1 MNRLPLAGL
10 TVVAIEQAVAAPFAS
25 RQLADLGAR
34 VIKVERAAG
43 DFARDYDRTVHGQSS
58 YFVWLNRGKES
69 IVLDL
74 KAAPDLELLRE
85 LVRRADVLIQ
95 NLAPGAI
102 ERIGL
107 GPDAALAL
115 NPRLIHASIT
125 GYGSGGS
132 YARKKAYDLLVQC
145 ETGLLD
151 VTGTPDAEAKV
162 GISIADIAAGMYT
175 YTGVLTA
182 LIQRGT
188 TGHGDVLEV
197 SMLDALGEWMTQ
209 PYLFAEYSG
218 ASPKRSGAEHASI
231 APYGPVDVRDGRV
244 FFAIQNPREW
254 IVFCRDVLDDEALT
268 ADPRFADNT
277 ARVEN
282 RAELHHLV
290 SAKLRQSNVADLTTQ
305 LDQAGIANARL
316 RTMLEFS
323 AHPQLKERDRWRNI
337 QTPAGPV
344 RVLLPPVVSRSTTPV
359 MGTVPELGEHTARV
373 LAELSSQQWRD

>member
-1 MNRLPLAGL
+1 VTRLPLAGV

-43 DFARDYDRTVHGQSS
+43 DFARDYDRTVHGLSS

-74 KAAPDLELLRE
+74 KAERDVDVLRE
-85 LVRRADVLIQ
+85 LVRHSDVLIQ

-107 GPDAALAL
+107 GPDAALEL

-125 GYGSGGS
+125 GYGRGGD
-132 YARKKAYDLLVQC
+132 YATKKAYDLLVQC
-145 ETGLLD
+145 EAGLLD
-151 VTGTPDAEAKV
+151 VTGTPEAGAKV
-162 GISIADIAAGMYT
+162 GISIADIAAGMYA

-182 LIQRGT
+182 LLQRGI
-188 TGHGDVLEV
+188 TGLGDVIEV

-218 ASPKRSGAEHASI
+218 ASPRRSGAAHASI

-244 FFAIQNPREW
+244 FLAIQNPREW
-254 IVFCRDVLDDEALT
+254 VAFCCNVLEDESLAT
-268 ADPRFADNT
+268 DPRFSDNT
-277 ARVEN
+277 ARVDN
-282 RAELHHLV
+282 RGELDRLVADRLQRSGVAELT
-290 SAKLRQSNVADLTTQ
+290 AQ
-305 LDQAGIANARL
+305 LDSAGIANARL
-316 RTMLEFS
+316 RTMNEFS
-323 AHPQLKERDRWRNI
+323 HHPQLKERDRWRDI
-337 QTPAGPV
+337 TTPAGPV
-344 RVLLPPVVSRSTTPV
+344 RVLLPPVVSRSVTPQ
-359 MGTVPELGEHTARV
+359 MGAVPMVGEHTAAI
-373 LAELSSQQWRD
+373 LAELSRQ